1 VRSRTL
7 SIAGG
12 FLALALVGAACG
24 SDSSSSNAVTVFA
37 ASSLTDAFTE
47 LGDAFTQANPDADLT
62 FSFASS
68 SDLAR
73 QVIEGAPGDV
83 YASADLANMAKVTDA
98 GAVAGEPTVF
108 ATNSA
113 EIIVG
118 PGNPLGITGLGDL
131 ATRDLV
137 VVVCAPEVPCGTY
150 AAEIFDRAGVTV
162 TPDSLE
168 DNVKAVVTKVTLGE
182 ADAGVVYVTD
192 VEAAGEAASGVEI
205 PADVN
210 VVADYPIVAVS
221 DNPVARAFID
231 FVMSTAG
238 QDILASYRFAP
249 PR

>member
-1 VRSRTL
+1 MV
-7 SIAGG
+7 
-12 FLALALVGAACG
+12 FALVGAACG
-24 SDSSSSNAVTVFA
+24 SDSSSSSNAVTVFA

-118 PGNPLGITGLGDL
+118 PGNPLGITGVDDL
-131 ATRDLV
+131 ATSDLV

-192 VEAAGEAASGVEI
+192 VEAVGEAASGVEI

-221 DNPVARAFID
+221 DDPLART
-231 FVMSTAG
+231 FVEFVRSAAG
-238 QDILASYRFAP
+238 QDILASYGFGP

>member
-1 VRSRTL
+1 MQVR
-7 SIAGG
+7 
-12 FLALALVGAACG
+12 
-24 SDSSSSNAVTVFA
+24 
-37 ASSLTDAFTE
+37 
-47 LGDAFTQANPDADLT
+47 PDAEVT

-83 YASADLANMAKVTDA
+83 FASADLANMTKVTDA
-98 GAVAGEPTVF
+98 EAVSGAPMVF
-108 ATNSA
+108 ATNRA
-113 EIIVG
+113 EIVVA
-118 PGNPLGITGLGDL
+118 PGNPLGITGVADL

-150 AAEIFDRAGVTV
+150 AAEIFDRAGVAV

-168 DNVKAVVTKVTLGE
+168 NNVKAVLTKVTLGE

-192 VEAAGEAASGVEI
+192 VQAAGDAVSGVEI
-205 PADVN
+205 PTDGN

-221 DNPVARAFID
+221 DDPLARTFID
-231 FVMSTAG
+231 FVTSAAG
-238 QDILASYRFAP
+238 QDILASSGFGP